1 MRVLMCFL
9 VIFLLLLASGCTDAE
24 IESNS
29 GRIKVLIVDGQNNHN
44 WQETTPV
51 WKRILEDSGL
61 FTVDVITSPSS
72 GQDMSGFYPPFA
84 KYQVVLM
91 NYNNDKGDRW
101 NDKTQNALINYMR
114 SGGGLVSVHAGDNA
128 FPLWEEYNKM
138 NGLGGWGNR
147 NEKWGP
153 YIRYHDGEFVRDYSP
168 GIGGSHGKI
177 HEYKIIIRNSEHPIT
192 AGLPPE
198 WMHAED
204 ELYDRLRGPA
214 ENLTVLATAYSD
226 PETGGT
232 GEHEP
237 MLMTISYG
245 KGRVFHTVLGHDA
258 GASCCVGFITTLIR
272 GTEWAATGKVSYTEI
287 PEDFP
292 TPDNVSIREYLKNLT
307 EEKK

>member
-1 MRVLMCFL
+1 MRILIRFW
-9 VIFLLLLASGCTDAE
+9 VIFLLLLASGCTDTE
-24 IESNS
+24 IESNA
-29 GRIKVLIVDGQNNHN
+29 GRIKVLIVDGQNNHD
-44 WQETTPV
+44 WQATTPV
-51 WKRILEDSGL
+51 WKRILEDSGI
-61 FTVDVITSPSS
+61 FTVDVATSPPS
-72 GQDMSGFYPPFA
+72 GQDMNGFYPSFA
-84 KYQVVLM
+84 EYQVVLM

-101 NDKTQNALINYMR
+101 PEKTQNALINYMR

-153 YIRYHDGEFVRDYSP
+153 YIRYRDGEFVRDYSP

-177 HEYKIIIRNSEHPIT
+177 HEYKIDIRNTEHPIT
-192 AGLPPE
+192 AGLPLE

-226 PETGGT
+226 TETGGT

-258 GASCCVGFITTLIR
+258 GASSCVGFITTLIR
-272 GTEWAATGKVSYTEI
+272 GAEWAATGKVSYTKV

-292 TPDNVSIREYLKNLT
+292 TPDKVSIREYLRNLT
-307 EEKK
+307 E